1 MTNPELYKEALEVF
15 GKTNQIL
22 MLFEEIGE
30 LQQAIN
36 KRLRGIDTDLTNLK
50 EEIADVEI
58 MLEQMR
64 IIFGIDELSYSF
76 TKANKLIRLESYVEQ
91 KKLEE
96 HQYWIDKKED
106 LDEDELC
113 ED

>member
-1 MTNPELYKEALEVF
+1 MYNKKLYQEALEAF
-15 GKTNQIL
+15 GKTHQIL

-36 KRLRGIDTDLTNLK
+36 KRLRGIDTDLTNLE

-64 IIFGIDELSYSF
+64 IIFGIDELSYKF
-76 TKANKLIRLESYVEQ
+76 TKGNKLIRLDAYVEQ

-113 ED
+113 EE